1 MDSQKVRSSL
11 SGNLYAFEIP
21 SPSTSVANSPPSVQ
35 VATTGEATDN
45 IETEGGVS
53 THDCAGINDV
63 SPAER
68 PNEDHLCD
76 VRGAQ
81 LVRSSSR
88 SSSDR
93 GYGGTLKLPCLSR
106 QTSDD
111 DDDDCIEVG
120 SEVSG
125 KSSIGL
131 LKQFSPRFMRKL
143 TSKKSMNVWNT
154 TENMANSEQSYS
166 VKSTPGHSRNTSI
179 SSASGSPSHATAT
192 QNTIKPCGY
201 LIGLHRKLVII
212 NTQSFICTPVSIHTI
227 LLYNQAYI
235 HSKISPIQLVS
246 IA

>member
-11 SGNLYAFEIP
+11 SGILYAFEIP
-21 SPSTSVANSPPSVQ
+21 SPTTSATNSPPNIEV
-35 VATTGEATDN
+35 VTTGEATDN
-45 IETEGGVS
+45 IQTEGGVL
-53 THDCAGINDV
+53 THDYAGVNDV
-63 SPAER
+63 RSAER
-68 PNEDHLCD
+68 PNEDHHCD
-76 VRGAQ
+76 VRDAQ

-88 SSSDR
+88 SSSER
-93 GYGGTLKLPCLSR
+93 SYGGTLKLPCLSR

-111 DDDDCIEVG
+111 DEDDCIEVS

-154 TENMANSEQSYS
+154 TENMANNEQSYAD
-166 VKSTPGHSRNTSI
+166 KSTPGHSRNASI
-179 SSASGSPSHATAT
+179 SSTSGSSLHAMTT

-212 NTQSFICTPVSIHTI
+212 NTQYSQSS
-227 LLYNQAYI
+227 LYT
-235 HSKISPIQLVS
+235 
-246 IA
+246 